1 MFLDVTE
8 FALDPLPLL
17 TALRHVGEVAFARGL
32 RLVMPCAQG
41 LKARVVVSLGLDVI
55 DLKPRDR
62 GASGPVWKDG
72 CASVTISG

>member
-1 MFLDVTE
+1 MYFANTE
-8 FALDPLPLL
+8 LALDPLPLL
-17 TALRHVGEVAFARGL
+17 TALRHVGEVTFAGGL
-32 RLVMPCAQG
+32 RLMVPCAQG